1 MKWYGVSCPFLRAAR
16 TLSRTFS
23 MLAIEWATATRTS
36 LPATCSV
43 ASFTPS
49 RPRIAVSSMEGRRSF
64 VSAQWAVRS
73 AASITP
79 PVTPKI
85 VPAPV

>member
-1 MKWYGVSCPFLRAAR
+1 
-16 TLSRTFS
+16 
-23 MLAIEWATATRTS
+23 MLPMQWATATRTS
-36 LPATCSV
+36 FPATFSV

-49 RPRIAVSSMEGRRSF
+49 RPRMSFSSIDGRRSF
-64 VSAQWAVRS
+64 VSAQCAVRS